1 MLFSCNVNRVGH
13 NHIHIIPLYTEHKVQ
28 ACAQTVRQYGAMTAI
43 QSIFLL
49 KTVYFRTLLTYFTVQ
64 AVQYGMVYGTVP
76 SWHCQCNFGLR
87 KASPPQHF
95 PFPPPAYSSH
105 VLTSHN
111 ASLDD
116 PETGFGLYQFRRKA
130 QQWLA
135 WKPNSDALLDY
146 KPHEESR
153 RGNLH
158 CKLPNTVLT
167 SWANF
172 FN

>member
-1 MLFSCNVNRVGH
+1 MYIYVVKFYAVN
-13 NHIHIIPLYTEHKVQ
+13 ILLLYPLYDRQ
-28 ACAQTVRQYGAMTAI
+28 ACAQTVRLYGTISTVRTVFLQKTAHFRI
-43 QSIFLL
+43 LA
-49 KTVYFRTLLTYFTVQ
+49 TVFYHL
-64 AVQYGMVYGTVP
+64 YGTVP
-76 SWHCQCNFGLR
+76 SWHCKCKNGLK

-153 RGNLH
+153 RDDDAAWISKEQKILDGMSCL
-158 CKLPNTVLT
+158 LGGPP
-167 SWANF
+167 
-172 FN
+172 